1 MIAKSIVIKDW
12 MRKFG
17 EDAVKAVELTPGD
30 LLRVSENR
38 D

>member
-1 MIAKSIVIKDW
+1 MIAKSIVIKGCI
-12 MRKFG
+12 RRFG

-30 LLRVSENR
+30 LRRVSENR